1 MGNLEFDHEGYRK
14 LLPLKEYKNSIKNS
28 DSKTRNHFIGMAFNN
43 KTDIFSRNFSNK
55 MLNTFPKTDFYIH
68 IQQFPEN
75 DSPSYMIYN
84 TDITAFIQFRLAGRS
99 DSKYLKRII
108 QKYGVLIEVEAL
120 HSFEKGMGSMLVNQ
134 LEKLSD
140 KLFIPIFLY
149 DTNLKNE
156 LYYQDLGFFDTT
168 KKGDYGEPLLV
179 YKPKNVE
186 TNKKEKSI
194 KSLVKKVFNIH

>member
-1 MGNLEFDHEGYRK
+1 MGNLDFDHEGYRK
-14 LLPLKEYKNSIKNS
+14 LLPLKEYKDSIKHS

-43 KTDIFSRNFSNK
+43 KTDVFSRNFSNK
-55 MLNTFPKTDFYIH
+55 MINIFPKKEFYIH

-75 DSPSYMIYN
+75 DSPSYMVYN

-99 DSKYLKRII
+99 ENKYLEKII
-108 QKYGVLIEVEAL
+108 RDYGVLIEVEAL
-120 HSFEKGMGSMLVNQ
+120 HSFKKGMGAMLVNQ

-149 DTNLKNE
+149 DTNLKDE

-168 KKGDYGEPLLV
+168 KKRGLWR
-179 YKPKNVE
+179 
-186 TNKKEKSI
+186 TTFSI
-194 KSLVKKVFNIH
+194 